1 LRGIT
6 GILNHLQKLA
16 LFEFYRTAL
25 ATLFFL
31 KVLGHDVDMVREG
44 LGGEEG
50 DKRRHWRILPCSL
63 DKMLIVRRFSRCV
76 EGFV

>member
-1 LRGIT
+1 LGGVA

-16 LFEFYRTAL
+16 LFEFYRIAL

-44 LGGEEG
+44 SGGEEG
-50 DKRRHWRILPCSL
+50 DERCHWLLLSRSL
-63 DKMLIVRRFSRCV
+63 DKMLIARRISRCV